1 MKLITILDDKPSEH
15 LGLAHEHGLSF
26 FVEQNGHRVLFD
38 FGSGIHTLENMR
50 RLNIAPDSVEYAV
63 GSHGHYD
70 HAGGYP
76 FLEEAGM
83 HCPLVTGEGY
93 FLEKYAGE
101 GSRYTYLGTGFD
113 ADLLQRKGIRHRVC
127 SSEIKLNASMTVM
140 TAFERR
146 WDFETIPERFVLRT
160 ENGMVPDRFADELC
174 LIVQLRDGLM
184 VIVGCSHPG
193 ILNILTAV
201 QQRSGQ
207 PIRIVAGGTHLM
219 EADDSRIR
227 ETLETMK
234 RFGTRIIGFNHCSGS
249 RIREIVREFPE
260 LNAEY
265 LGAGDCLIED

>member
-146 WDFETIPERFVLRT
+146 WDFETIPEVCT
-160 ENGMVPDRFADELC
+160 ANGEWHGSGSVCGRAMSDSAAEGWT
-174 LIVQLRDGLM
+174 DGNSRLQ
-184 VIVGCSHPG
+184 SSWYSEYP
-193 ILNILTAV
+193 
-201 QQRSGQ
+201 
-207 PIRIVAGGTHLM
+207 
-219 EADDSRIR
+219 DSRTAALWAADPHR
-227 ETLETMK
+227 RRRNTPDGGG
-234 RFGTRIIGFNHCSGS
+234 RFQDS
-249 RIREIVREFPE
+249 
-260 LNAEY
+260 
-265 LGAGDCLIED
+265 